1 MASTPAEKIQELY
14 VAFREGDLATVE
26 RLLAPDVV
34 FHGTEGHRFGGTV
47 QGRDAFF
54 ATFGEMMTLVKAFE
68 TDTQAIAGDDTVAFG
83 HNLIT
88 VTRLDGS
95 QVQFHNVTSFR
106 FNDQGQIC
114 EAFEATTADWPSVF
128 AT

>member
-1 MASTPAEKIQELY
+1 MASAPAETIAELY

-26 RLLAPDVV
+26 RLMAVDVV

-47 QGRDAFF
+47 RGRDAFF
-54 ATFGEMMTLVKAFE
+54 ATFGEMTSLVKAFE
-68 TDTQAIAGDDTVAFG
+68 TETQAIAGDDTVAFG

-88 VTRLDGS
+88 ITRLDGS

-106 FNDQGQIC
+106 FNERGEIC
-114 EAFEATTADWPSVF
+114 EAFEATTADWASVF
-128 AT
+128 PS